1 MKENEIPKRDIILN
15 AAIKVFAEKGYYSC
29 RTLDISGEAG
39 VAYGSL
45 YQYFKSKED
54 ILLTIFSENWDFL
67 LKRVD
72 KINQTISDPTEKLL
86 AVFGYIFRS
95 YQRDPNLMKV
105 LIMDLPRIKQF
116 YSPENWKSYNRFFMA
131 LADIFQEGQRKGIF
145 RKDFS
150 PLIASFVIYGAVDMT
165 IRQYVYNPDFNHEEF
180 PVDKANSQIMGLLE
194 QGFLNK
200 EPVRKI
206 KKAQKAGG

>member
-1 MKENEIPKRDIILN
+1 MKEKELAKRDIILN

-54 ILLTIFSENWDFL
+54 ILLSIFNENWDAL
-67 LKRVD
+67 LKRME
-72 KINQTISDPTEKLL
+72 KINQSVTDPVERLL
-86 AVFGYIFRS
+86 SVFGFIFRS
-95 YQRDPNLMKV
+95 YQRNPNLMKV
-105 LIMDLPRIKQF
+105 LIMDLPRLKQF
-116 YSPENWKSYNRFFMA
+116 YNPENWKNYNRFFTGV
-131 LADIFQEGQRKGIF
+131 ADIFQEGQKKGIF

-180 PVDKANSQIMGLLE
+180 LVEKANNQIMGLLE
-194 QGFLNK
+194 QGFLSQ
-200 EPVRKI
+200 EPARKGI
-206 KKAQKAGG
+206 KGK

>member
-1 MKENEIPKRDIILN
+1 MKEKELAKRDIILN

-54 ILLTIFSENWDFL
+54 ILLSIFNENWDAL
-67 LKRVD
+67 LKRME
-72 KINQTISDPTEKLL
+72 KINQTISNPVERLL
-86 AVFGYIFRS
+86 SVFGFIFRS
-95 YQRDPNLMKV
+95 YQRNPNLMKV
-105 LIMDLPRIKQF
+105 LIMDLPRLKQF
-116 YSPENWKSYNRFFMA
+116 YNPENWKNYNRFFTGV
-131 LADIFQEGQRKGIF
+131 ADIFQEGQKKGIF

-180 PVDKANSQIMGLLE
+180 PVEKANNQIMGLLE
-194 QGFLNK
+194 QGFLMK
-200 EPVRKI
+200 EPARKGI
-206 KKAQKAGG
+206 KGK

>member
-1 MKENEIPKRDIILN
+1 MKEKEIAKRDIILN

-54 ILLTIFSENWDFL
+54 ILLSIFNENWDAL
-67 LKRVD
+67 LK
-72 KINQTISDPTEKLL
+72 SMEKLNRTVTDPFERL
-86 AVFGYIFRS
+86 LSVFGFIFRS
-95 YQRDPNLMKV
+95 YQRNPNLMKV
-105 LIMDLPRIKQF
+105 LIMDLPRLKQF
-116 YSPENWKSYNRFFMA
+116 YSPENWKNYNRFFTGV
-131 LADIFQEGQRKGIF
+131 ADIFQEGQKRGIF

-180 PVDKANSQIMGLLE
+180 PVEKANNQIMGLLE
-194 QGFLNK
+194 QGFLMK
-200 EPVRKI
+200 EPARKGI
-206 KKAQKAGG
+206 KGK

>member
-1 MKENEIPKRDIILN
+1 MKEKENETPKRDIILN

-54 ILLTIFSENWDFL
+54 ILLSIFNENWDAL
-67 LKRVD
+67 LKRME
-72 KINQTISDPTEKLL
+72 KINRTVSDPTEKLL
-86 AVFGYIFRS
+86 AVFGFIFRS
-95 YQRDPNLMKV
+95 YQRNPNLMKV
-105 LIMDLPRIKQF
+105 LIMDVPRLKQF
-116 YSPENWKSYNRFFMA
+116 YNPENWKNYNRFFTA
-131 LADIFQEGQRKGIF
+131 IADIFREGQKKGLF

-150 PLIASFVIYGAVDMT
+150 PLIGSFVIYGAMDMT

-180 PVDKANSQIMGLLE
+180 PVEKANNQIMGLLE
-194 QGFLNK
+194 QGFLNHGPDPK
-200 EPVRKI
+200 E
-206 KKAQKAGG
+206 KKGKK

>member
-1 MKENEIPKRDIILN
+1 MPKRDIILN

-54 ILLTIFSENWDFL
+54 ILISIYRENWDFL
-67 LKRVD
+67 IKRMK
-72 KINQTISDPTEKLL
+72 KINQTITDPTEKLL
-86 AVFGYIFRS
+86 AVFDFIFRS
-95 YQRDPNLMKV
+95 YQRNPDLMKV
-105 LIMDLPRIKQF
+105 IIMEVPRLRQI
-116 YSPENWKSYNRFFMA
+116 YTPENWESYNRF
-131 LADIFQEGQRKGIF
+131 LKGVADLFREGQDKGLF

-150 PLIASFVIYGAVDMT
+150 PMVATFVIYGAVDTT

-180 PVDKANSQIMGLLE
+180 PVEMANNQIMGLLE

-200 EPVRKI
+200 ERIPKTKKPRKS
-206 KKAQKAGG
+206 KG